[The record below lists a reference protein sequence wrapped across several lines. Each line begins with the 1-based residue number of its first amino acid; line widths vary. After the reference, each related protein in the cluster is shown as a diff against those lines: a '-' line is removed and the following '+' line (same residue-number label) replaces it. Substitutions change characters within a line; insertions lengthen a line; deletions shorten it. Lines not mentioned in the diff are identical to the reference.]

1 MSEKFG
7 KITTITRVVPMT
19 WGTDFE
25 YGEFSDDNSGELAIR
40 FAEQKGGA
48 KKLAQAAVDNKK
60 AGIWSS
66 SHPNHVI
73 RHEIG
78 HAIQLEHKK
87 NDPHWN
93 DKIGRIDQIMRSA
106 EKTTVSTYALRN
118 KDEFIS
124 ECIAESM
131 TSKARPMSKQVVK
144 IITGDENND

>member
-1 MSEKFG
+1 
-7 KITTITRVVPMT
+7 MT

-25 YGEFSDDNSGELAIR
+25 YGEFSDNSGEL
-40 FAEQKGGA
+40 
-48 KKLAQAAVDNKK
+48 
-60 AGIWSS
+60 
-66 SHPNHVI
+66 
-73 RHEIG
+73 
-78 HAIQLEHKK
+78 AIQLEHKK

-93 DKIGRIDQIMRSA
+93 DKIGRIDQIMRGA